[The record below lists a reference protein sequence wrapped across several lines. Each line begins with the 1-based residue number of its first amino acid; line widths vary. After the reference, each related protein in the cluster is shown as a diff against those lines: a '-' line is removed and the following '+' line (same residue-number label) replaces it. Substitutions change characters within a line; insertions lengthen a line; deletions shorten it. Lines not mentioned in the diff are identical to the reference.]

1 MDDGQA
7 QNAHSVTAANR
18 TGWNLIAADR
28 GARGPEFF
36 RGGGSTL
43 DDFETDLLGDVR
55 ARDLLHLAC
64 ANGNDSLS
72 WAVRGARVTGVD
84 ISEVATGIA
93 QRTAEQAGLDAR
105 FLAADVCQL
114 PPDLGRFDIV
124 YMSWGA
130 ICWMPDLDRWA
141 RIVHDHLGPGGFLAL
156 FEHHPVWEVL
166 AVRDG
171 QLALINDYFGRAPV
185 RQTEAAKQPS
195 GARAGA
201 DMTSF
206 IWPVSDVLAS
216 LNGAGLRID
225 HFSEGTV
232 PGMYAG
238 LGACESWLPAYYA
251 VIAARPG

>member
-1 MDDGQA
+1 MADE
-7 QNAHSVTAANR
+7 HMVTEANR
-18 TGWNLIAADR
+18 AGWNLIAADR

-43 DDFETDLLGDVR
+43 DDFEPGLLGDVR

-84 ISEVATGIA
+84 ISEVATQIA
-93 QRTAEQAGLDAR
+93 QRTAGQAGLAAR
-105 FLAADVCQL
+105 FVTADVYQL

-141 RIVHDHLGPGGFLAL
+141 QIVLDHLRPGGFLAL

-171 QLALINDYFGRAPV
+171 QLALINDYFGRGPV
-185 RQTEAAKQPS
+185 RHSDAAKRP
-195 GARAGA
+195 AGA
-201 DMTSF
+201 TAGTGLTSF

-216 LNGAGLRID
+216 LAGAGLRIG
-225 HFSEGTV
+225 HFSEGPV
-232 PGMYAG
+232 PGMYPG
-238 LGACESWLPAYYA
+238 LGARESWLPGYYA
-251 VIAARPG
+251 VIAGPA